1 MHRSSHRIPKTVAIL
16 AQVAVDHLVFCLA
29 VEIKCWRFDFNRR
42 TTLRVVRCQVV
53 EPDTGTTTDAWK
65 LIEEDELAAG

>member
-1 MHRSSHRIPKTVAIL
+1 MRVAWGSHGVEGMP
-16 AQVAVDHLVFCLA
+16 LA

-42 TTLRVVRCQVV
+42 ATLRVVRCQVV